1 MLLTM
6 LGGLALFLLGVNRI
20 SEGLESAAGPTAR
33 RWMAAATGSPFRALG
48 AATAVGAITQSGTA
62 LCVTAL
68 SMVATGLVTPASGLA
83 MSLGAKL
90 GATGAIQLAAFNVSE
105 YALPLVGV
113 GFFLSL
119 MQRGRALGGML
130 LGVGLLFLGLDLTVG
145 AIEGLAESEVF
156 TLVIHAAEQQPLSI
170 LLVGVLLGG
179 LLASSNAGAA
189 VAIGLVV
196 SGAISL
202 PTAFALV
209 AGGNL
214 GGTFLPLVVSR
225 GLDSGAQRVAI
236 SHLLVMSLAGVAA
249 VFAARPAMEL
259 VGLLGGD
266 GARQVANAH
275 TLYNLAVALVAT
287 LLAGPVTRLVARVA
301 PTSEDDSTP
310 KYLRREAL
318 DEPALAIKLALRET
332 VRISDQVAVMAE
344 LAVENLGSGKWDPGP
359 IEGREAKTDRL
370 TREVVD
376 YLAQLR
382 RRTPEQND
390 ASERLMLVATELENM
405 GDQVRRLYRR
415 EQRLRKEGIEFSE
428 KGRAEL
434 VETAAIVLERMRLAF
449 TALATGDMAMAKQ
462 VIEGRKPLEEHVA
475 RMRLAHL
482 ARLEERLPE
491 SRASSSH
498 HLEVLTL
505 IRQLDASVTRVAGW
519 ILDIYGAQPAN
530 GQPVGE
536 TPAAGGAAG

>member
-6 LGGLALFLLGVNRI
+6 LGGLALFLLGVNRV
-20 SEGLESAAGPTAR
+20 SEGLEAAAGPTAR

-48 AATAVGAITQSGTA
+48 TSTAVGAMTQSGTA

-68 SMVATGLVTPASGLA
+68 TMVATGLVSPAGGLA

-90 GATGAIQLAAFNVSE
+90 GATGAIQLAAFSVSE

-119 MQRGRALGGML
+119 WRRGRAVGGML
-130 LGVGLLFLGLDLTVG
+130 LGVGLLFLGLDLTVE
-145 AIEGLAESEVF
+145 AIGGLTDSEVF
-156 TLVIHAAEQQPLSI
+156 SLVIGAAEEQPLTL
-170 LLVGVLLGG
+170 LLVGVLLGAV
-179 LLASSNAGAA
+179 LASANAPAA
-189 VAIGLVV
+189 VAIGLVA
-196 SGAISL
+196 SGAVSL

-209 AGGNL
+209 AGGNV
-214 GGTFLPLVVSR
+214 GGTFLPLFVSR
-225 GLDSGAQRVAI
+225 GLDSAAQRVAV
-236 SHLLVMSLAGVAA
+236 SHVLVKGLGAIA
-249 VFAARPAMEL
+249 VVYFAEPAMEL
-259 VGLLGGD
+259 IGRLGGD

-275 TLYNLAVALVAT
+275 TFFNLAVALVFT
-287 LLAGPVTRLVARVA
+287 MLAGPVNRLVARAV

-318 DEPALAIKLALRET
+318 DDPGLAIKLALRET
-332 VRISDQVAVMAE
+332 VRISDQVGVMTE
-344 LAVENLGSGKWDPGP
+344 LAVGNLSSGKWDPAP

-376 YLAQLR
+376 YLAELR
-382 RRTPEQND
+382 RRTDEQND

-405 GDQVRRLYRR
+405 GDQIRRLYRR

-428 KGRAEL
+428 QGRAEL
-434 VETAAIVLERMRLAF
+434 VSTAAMVLERMRLAF
-449 TALATGDMAMAKQ
+449 TALATGDQGMAKQ

-498 HLEVLTL
+498 HLELLTL
-505 IRQLDASVTRVAGW
+505 FRQLDASLTRVAGW
-519 ILDIYGAQPAN
+519 ILDLYG
-530 GQPVGE
+530 GE
-536 TPAAGGAAG
+536 AA

>member
-6 LGGLALFLLGVNRI
+6 LGGLALFLLGVNRV
-20 SEGLESAAGPTAR
+20 SEALETAAGPTAR
-33 RWMAAATGSPFRALG
+33 RWMAAATGSPVRALG
-48 AATAVGAITQSGTA
+48 TATAVGAMTQSGTA

-68 SMVATGLVTPASGLA
+68 TMVATGLVSPASGLA

-119 MQRGRALGGML
+119 WQRARALGGML
-130 LGVGLLFLGLDLTVG
+130 LGVGLLFLGLDLTVR

-156 TLVIHAAEQQPLSI
+156 TLVIHAAERQPLSL
-170 LLVGVLLGG
+170 LLVGVVLGAV
-179 LLASSNAGAA
+179 LASSNAGAA

-225 GLDSGAQRVAI
+225 GLDSGAQRVAV
-236 SHLLVMSLAGVAA
+236 SHVLVMGLAGVIA

-259 VGLLGGD
+259 IALLGGD

-275 TLYNLAVALVAT
+275 TFYNLVVAIVAT
-287 LLAGPVTRLVARVA
+287 VFAGPVTRLVAQAV

-310 KYLRREAL
+310 KYLRREVL
-318 DEPALAIKLALRET
+318 DDPALAIKLALRET
-332 VRISDQVAVMAE
+332 VRISDQVQVMTE
-344 LAVENLGSGKWDPGP
+344 LAVRNLSSGKWDPGP

-376 YLAQLR
+376 YLAELR
-382 RRTPEQND
+382 RRTHEQND
-390 ASERLMLVATELENM
+390 ATEHLMLVATELENM

-415 EQRLRKEGIEFSE
+415 EQRLKKEGIEFSE
-428 KGRAEL
+428 QGRAEL
-434 VETAAIVLERMRLAF
+434 VATAELVQERMRLAF
-449 TALATGDMAMAKQ
+449 TALATGDLQMARQ
-462 VIEGRKPLEEHVA
+462 VIDGRKPLEEHVA

-505 IRQLDASVTRVAGW
+505 FRQLDASVTRVAGW
-519 ILDIYGAQPAN
+519 ILDIYGA
-530 GQPVGE
+530 
-536 TPAAGGAAG
+536 GA

>member
-1 MLLTM
+1 MTTSTGRPAMPPAAFTSSRAIRMPAWCCSPNSAKRPVMLVITPMRTGSWAIATPAKRTARTAATRETMVPSLSRRGSLLVVRRGEGHHASPRPDVRGSRGATKLSGRVRRAVRLRLTAQWPHGGAARRGRDVSPMLLTM
-6 LGGLALFLLGVNRI
+6 LGGRALFLLGVTRV
-20 SEGLESAAGPTAR
+20 SEALEPAAGPTAR
-33 RWMAAATGSPFRALG
+33 RWMAAATGSPVRALG
-48 AATAVGAITQSGTA
+48 TATAVGAMTQSGTA

-68 SMVATGLVTPASGLA
+68 TMVATGLVSPASGLA

-119 MQRGRALGGML
+119 WQRARALGGML
-130 LGVGLLFLGLDLTVG
+130 LGVGLLFLGLDLTVR

-156 TLVIHAAEQQPLSI
+156 TLVIHAAERQPLSL
-170 LLVGVLLGG
+170 LLVGVVLGAV
-179 LLASSNAGAA
+179 LASSNAGAA

-225 GLDSGAQRVAI
+225 GLDSGAQRVAV
-236 SHLLVMSLAGVAA
+236 SHVLVMGLAGVIA

-259 VGLLGGD
+259 IALLGGD

-275 TLYNLAVALVAT
+275 TFYNLVVAIVAT
-287 LLAGPVTRLVARVA
+287 VFAGPVTRLVAQAV

-318 DEPALAIKLALRET
+318 DDPALAIKLALRET
-332 VRISDQVAVMAE
+332 VRISDQVQVMTE
-344 LAVENLGSGKWDPGP
+344 LAVRNLSSGKWDPGP

-376 YLAQLR
+376 YLA
-382 RRTPEQND
+382 
-390 ASERLMLVATELENM
+390 
-405 GDQVRRLYRR
+405 
-415 EQRLRKEGIEFSE
+415 
-428 KGRAEL
+428 
-434 VETAAIVLERMRLAF
+434 
-449 TALATGDMAMAKQ
+449 
-462 VIEGRKPLEEHVA
+462 
-475 RMRLAHL
+475 
-482 ARLEERLPE
+482 
-491 SRASSSH
+491 
-498 HLEVLTL
+498 
-505 IRQLDASVTRVAGW
+505 
-519 ILDIYGAQPAN
+519 
-530 GQPVGE
+530 
-536 TPAAGGAAG
+536 

>member
-33 RWMAAATGSPFRALG
+33 RLMAAATGSPVAALG
-48 AATAVGAITQSGTA
+48 TSTAVGAMTQSGTA
-62 LCVTAL
+62 LAVTAL
-68 SMVATGLVTPASGLA
+68 TMVATGIVSPASGLA
-83 MSLGAKL
+83 MSVGAKL

-119 MQRGRALGGML
+119 WGRGRALGGLL
-130 LGVGLLFLGLDLTVG
+130 LGVGLLFLGLDLTVE
-145 AIEGLAESEVF
+145 AIEGLAEGEVF
-156 TLVIHAAEQQPLSI
+156 RLVIAAAEQQPLSL
-170 LLVGVLLGG
+170 LLVGVVLGAV
-179 LLASSNAGAA
+179 LASSNAGAA
-189 VAIGLVV
+189 VAIGLVA
-196 SGAISL
+196 SGAVSL

-209 AGGNL
+209 AGGSL

-225 GLDSGAQRVAI
+225 GLDSAAQRVAI
-236 SHLLVMSLAGVAA
+236 SHVIVTGLAAIAV
-249 VFAARPAMEL
+249 VFAAHPTAEL
-259 VGLLGGD
+259 LALLGGD

-275 TLYNLAVALVAT
+275 TLFNLAVAIFAT
-287 LLAGPVTRLVARVA
+287 ALGGPVTRLVALIV

-310 KYLRREAL
+310 KYLRRDAL
-318 DEPALAIKLALRET
+318 GDPALAIKLALRET

-344 LAVENLGSGKWDPGP
+344 LAVANLGSGKWDPGP

-382 RRTPEQND
+382 SQSDAQND
-390 ASERLMLVATELENM
+390 ASERLMLVATELENV
-405 GDQVRRLYRR
+405 GDQIRRLYRR

-428 KGRAEL
+428 QGRAEL
-434 VETAAIVLERMRLAF
+434 VSTAAMVLERMRLSF
-449 TALATGDMAMAKQ
+449 TALATADVEMARQ
-462 VIEGRKPLEEHVA
+462 VIEGRKALEERVA
-475 RMRLAHL
+475 DMRLAHL
-482 ARLEERLPE
+482 ARLEARLPQ

-505 IRQLDASVTRVAGW
+505 LRQVDASITRVAGW
-519 ILDIYGAQPAN
+519 ILDIYA
-530 GQPVGE
+530 
-536 TPAAGGAAG
+536 PAAD